1 MIYTDFQGKQLSLLG
16 FGTMRLPI
24 LSDGSIDQQQVET
37 MVDMAMASGVNYFDT
52 AVPYHNGTSEAAIG
66 KALSRYPRDSWYLA
80 DKFPGHQIMSS
91 YDPKAVFEEQL
102 EKCGVEYFDFYLLHN
117 IYERSIKTYMDPQ
130 WGIIDYFKEQKR
142 LGRIKHLGFST
153 HGRLDNLREVL
164 DLIGEDMEF
173 CQIQLNWLDWTLQ
186 EAREKV
192 ALLNERGIPVWV
204 MEPLR
209 GGKLCSLDAESEAAL
224 KALRP
229 EESIPGW
236 GFRFQQSVP
245 GVQMVLSGM
254 SNIQQ
259 MQENVVTFAE
269 RKPLN
274 ETEMQT
280 LLGLAGKLTDSVPC
294 TACRYCTPHCPKG
307 LDIPMLLA
315 TYNELKVE
323 TALNIGMRMEALP
336 ADKQPT
342 ECIGCGKCARMCP
355 QNIDIPK
362 ELKGLVAKVASM
374 PKWAEVCRRR
384 EEIARKMKEEKENP
398 AAADRA

>member
-1 MIYTDFQGKQLSLLG
+1 MIYTDFQGKKLSLLG
-16 FGTMRLPI
+16 FGTMRLPT
-24 LSDGSIDQQQVET
+24 LADGSIDQQQVET
-37 MVDMAMASGVNYFDT
+37 MVNIAMDSGVNYFDT
-52 AVPYHNGTSEAAIG
+52 AVPYHNGTSEVAIG
-66 KALSRYPRDSWYLA
+66 KALSQYPRESWYLA
-80 DKFPGHQIMSS
+80 DKFPGHQIASS

-117 IYERSIKTYMDPQ
+117 VYEKSIKTYLDPR

-192 ALLNERGIPVWV
+192 ALLNEWNIPVWV

-209 GGKLCSLDAESEAAL
+209 GGKLCALDAASEARL

-229 EESIPGW
+229 EESVTGW
-236 GFRFQQSVP
+236 SFRYQQSIP

-259 MQENVVTFAE
+259 MQENVATFAE
-269 RKPLN
+269 RKPLS
-274 ETEMQT
+274 EGEVQT
-280 LLGLAGKLTDSVPC
+280 LLDIAEGLKDSIPC

-323 TALNIGMRMEALP
+323 AALNIGMRMEALP
-336 ADKQPT
+336 EDKQPAM
-342 ECIGCGKCARMCP
+342 CISCGKCARMCP
-355 QNIDIPK
+355 QNIDIPQ

-374 PKWAEVCRRR
+374 PKWADVCRQR
-384 EEIARKMKEEKENP
+384 EEIARKMKEGKQ
-398 AAADRA
+398 